1 MFLLYLHL
9 QSAHNSQVGSA
20 VDIGET
26 TRVLE
31 SLVNDNEILKR
42 DNLELQTMLAESR
55 EEYGE
60 LREELEEQRAQA
72 SSRHGRE

>member
-1 MFLLYLHL
+1 M
-9 QSAHNSQVGSA
+9 
-20 VDIGET
+20 
-26 TRVLE
+26 
-31 SLVNDNEILKR
+31 NDNEVLKR